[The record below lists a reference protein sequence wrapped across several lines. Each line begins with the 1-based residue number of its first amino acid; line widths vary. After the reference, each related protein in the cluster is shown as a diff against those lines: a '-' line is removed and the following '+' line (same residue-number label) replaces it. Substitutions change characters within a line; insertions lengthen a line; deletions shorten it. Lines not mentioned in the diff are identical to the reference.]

1 MFLFIYFFLLRKA
14 YTSAASKLK
23 MYAIC
28 AHCPINGTASAR
40 IDPDEIQQN
49 AASHQGLHYLLSLR
63 PTQQKE
69 SLINSNNQIKKTK
82 TKKHTNIL
90 VAQIAPYNKII

>member
-1 MFLFIYFFLLRKA
+1 
-14 YTSAASKLK
+14 

-28 AHCPINGTASAR
+28 AHCPINGTASAK

-49 AASHQGLHYLLSLR
+49 VASYQGLHYLLSLR

-69 SLINSNNQIKKTK
+69 SLINSNNQIKKKQKQKNT
-82 TKKHTNIL
+82 
-90 VAQIAPYNKII
+90 QIFWLHK

>member
-1 MFLFIYFFLLRKA
+1 MTTYDCHENTDLVCCFFFIYLFLRIA
-14 YTSAASKLK
+14 YTSAATQLK

-49 AASHQGLHYLLSLR
+49 AASHQGLHYLLS
-63 PTQQKE
+63 
-69 SLINSNNQIKKTK
+69 
-82 TKKHTNIL
+82 
-90 VAQIAPYNKII
+90 